1 MRSERFKNVMLTVLI
16 LVLAVGLGALMMY
29 VKAREDAREE
39 ALKELS
45 TQMQAQRGEEGLTEE
60 LQSPARSAERMASD
74 SFYQKLADGFDVN
87 ILIVGDSIGTGA
99 GTATADRNW
108 ISQLQVE
115 LMRQYKVNV
124 EVKNL
129 SMAGGNTSYAGYTRV
144 MSLDDGVNYDL
155 AILCYG
161 QPDPVE
167 GFSLSYEALI
177 RAVMSKYPGC
187 ALLSVLESSQQGN
200 DEKIQAIRNL
210 AYHYGYPAVDT
221 ITPFAANYA
230 ALTSDGVHPNDE
242 GQRIYY
248 EEILR
253 VITESVQANKG
264 KEESTAAPLNAG
276 AAAFDT
282 LRYIAASEFQRLDDL
297 SYSIPLNITGS
308 LGIDYDPSR
317 SGDKRVAFYVDEVLL
332 TELRL
337 DAEQRQIVKVS
348 DSCQVLAV
356 FRVVFRTK
364 EAADGFYG
372 VCFSSAA

>member
-16 LVLAVGLGALMMY
+16 LVLAAGLAALMLY
-29 VKAREDAREE
+29 VKMREDARED

-45 TQMQAQRGEEGLTEE
+45 AQME
-60 LQSPARSAERMASD
+60 AERTKEEVLEAPEPTPDPEREAND

-87 ILIVGDSIGTGA
+87 ILIVGDSIGAGTGA
-99 GTATADRNW
+99 ETANLNW
-108 ISQLQVE
+108 ISQLQLG
-115 LMRQYKVNV
+115 LMTQYKVNV
-124 EVKNL
+124 GITNL
-129 SMAGGNTSYAGYTRV
+129 SMGGGNTSYAGYARI

-167 GFSLSYEALI
+167 GFSLSYETMI

-187 ALLSVLESSQQGN
+187 ALLSILESSQQGN

-253 VITESVQANKG
+253 VITEAVQANKG
-264 KEESTAAPLNAG
+264 KDLNAAAPLNAG

-282 LRYIAASEFQRLDDL
+282 LRYIPASEFQRLDDL
-297 SYSIPLNITGS
+297 SYSIPLNISGS
-308 LGIDYDPSR
+308 LGIDCDPSR
-317 SGDKRVAFYVDEVLL
+317 SGDKRVAFYADEVLL
-332 TELRL
+332 SELKL
-337 DAEQRQIVKVS
+337 DAGQRQIVKVS

-356 FRVVFRTK
+356 FRIVFRTK